1 MGHVNMS
8 DPIDNQGE
16 KPTRLTS
23 QGGKILPK
31 TKAGWWALGLA
42 VIGIAAWIILPIIT
56 INFREKYPVTDTWI
70 MPAIGTVLIDIAAVF
85 NLLCVWPWRNRSL
98 MNIAAAVLTTLI
110 ALVCT
115 LIVVGE
121 TLSGT

>member
-1 MGHVNMS
+1 MGYVNMLDS
-8 DPIDNQGE
+8 IDNQGK
-16 KPTRLTS
+16 KPTRLTL
-23 QGGKILPK
+23 QGRKILPK

-42 VIGIAAWIILPIIT
+42 AIGIAAWIMLPIIT
-56 INFREKYPVTDTWI
+56 INFREKCPVTDTWI
-70 MPAIGTVLIDIAAVF
+70 MPAIGTVLIDIAAIF
-85 NLLCVWPWRNRSL
+85 NLLSVWYWRNRSL
-98 MNIAAAVLTTLI
+98 MNIVVMVLTTLM

>member
-1 MGHVNMS
+1 MGCVNMPDS
-8 DPIDNQGE
+8 IDNQGE

-23 QGGKILPK
+23 QGRKILPK
-31 TKAGWWALGLA
+31 TRSGWWALGLS

-70 MPAIGTVLIDIAAVF
+70 MPAIGTVLIDIAAIF

-98 MNIAAAVLTTLI
+98 MNIVAAVLTTLI